1 MVKIKREIGIC
12 DKVSSIRFKFET
24 MYDVNNTIYSDSLHI
39 YYSNVYTLCKEEIR
53 DREIGSMMADKKYLI
68 FACDRQANKI
78 YGNGI
83 KIEKIAE
90 DGECEIIEVE
100 VESSIQYG
108 NKSYFV
114 KERKGTF
121 DRIMDFFMEKR

>member
-1 MVKIKREIGIC
+1 MVKIKREIEIR
-12 DKVSSIRFKFET
+12 DKVSSIKIKFDTE
-24 MYDVNNTIYSDSLHI
+24 YDVNNTIYSDSLHI
-39 YYSNVYTLCKEEIR
+39 HFANVYSLCKEEIR
-53 DREIGSMMADKKYLI
+53 DREIGSMMADKEYLI
-68 FACDRQANKI
+68 LTCDRQTNKI

-100 VESSIQYG
+100 IESSIQYG

-114 KERKGTF
+114 KERKGAF